1 MKHLYALLPTFILL
15 LFSCTNNALQAE
27 LDELQAQTELEKQNL
42 ALVEKFISTW
52 NAREYEKNDEFLAP
66 QFKIYLPSNE
76 EEPMAMEAY
85 AEWFGNL
92 FQNFPD
98 LRFTIIESFASGDKV
113 CIRWELGA
121 TLPGADPADP
131 ASGNKLVMSAIEIY
145 TVEDGM
151 IVEERAEEDALGL
164 QMQLGYTM
172 IPPEAAEQ

>member
-1 MKHLYALLPTFILL
+1 MKKQYVLLPIFLFI

-27 LDELQAQTELEKQNL
+27 LDELKAQTELEEQNL
-42 ALVEKFISTW
+42 ALVEKFIGTW
-52 NAREYEKNDEFLAP
+52 NAREYEMNDEYLAP

-85 AEWFGNL
+85 EEWFGNL

-98 LRFTIIESFASGDKV
+98 LHFDIRESFASGDKV

-131 ASGNKLVMSAIEIY
+131 ASGNILIMSAIEIY

-164 QMQLGYTM
+164 QMQLAYTLV
-172 IPPEAAEQ
+172 PPKTADQ